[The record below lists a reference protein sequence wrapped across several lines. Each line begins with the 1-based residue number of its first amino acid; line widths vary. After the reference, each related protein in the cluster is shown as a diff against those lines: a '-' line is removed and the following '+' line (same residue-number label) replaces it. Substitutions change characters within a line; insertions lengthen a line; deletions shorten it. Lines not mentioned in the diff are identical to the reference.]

1 MELSTEHNERKYAVI
16 THTND
21 PWGGVK
27 RSFFFFS
34 KNGHV
39 AYQIKVEGV

>member
-1 MELSTEHNERKYAVI
+1 MEHNESKYMYAVI

-34 KNGHV
+34 QSDHV
-39 AYQIKVEGV
+39 TYQIKVEEK